1 MEVGRLHDHT
11 CVPDPETIKLMKLR
25 NQMKARAKETM
36 DNTRDILNNAVSGQT
51 QEVLG
56 LLPGEETMR
65 RDIRRNRQAANH
77 LPPIPRPNDLNF
89 VLPQHY
95 CVTTEGDQFLQVDNH
110 ADDSRMLLFG
120 SQRGLD
126 FLARCPYWYMDGT
139 FDNLPPQFTQL
150 YACVCVCVCVRACV
164 YVRVC
169 MCVCV
174 CMCVLACVGV
184 RTCVCVRARPCARG
198 VCECFACMRVPVYF
212 CVCGV
217 VVVVII
223 YTKYITT
230 IIFVFF
236 FIRFHGYGHSGFN
249 HLVKSATCLSYKNT
263 RQKTRQ
269 KLNIFPGSVCFRRE

>member
-1 MEVGRLHDHT
+1 MHSCIANIKTMDGMEVGRLHDHT
-11 CVPDPETIKLMKLR
+11 CIPDPETIKLMKLR

-77 LPPIPRPNDLNF
+77 LPPVPRPNDLNF

-139 FDNLPPQFTQL
+139 FDTLPPQFTQL
-150 YACVCVCVCVRACV
+150 YTV
-164 YVRVC
+164 
-169 MCVCV
+169 
-174 CMCVLACVGV
+174 
-184 RTCVCVRARPCARG
+184 
-198 VCECFACMRVPVYF
+198 
-212 CVCGV
+212 
-217 VVVVII
+217 
-223 YTKYITT
+223 
-230 IIFVFF
+230 
-236 FIRFHGYGHSGFN
+236 HGISNGPKCDWRLRN
-249 HLVKSATCLSYKNT
+249 AN
-263 RQKTRQ
+263 
-269 KLNIFPGSVCFRRE
+269 